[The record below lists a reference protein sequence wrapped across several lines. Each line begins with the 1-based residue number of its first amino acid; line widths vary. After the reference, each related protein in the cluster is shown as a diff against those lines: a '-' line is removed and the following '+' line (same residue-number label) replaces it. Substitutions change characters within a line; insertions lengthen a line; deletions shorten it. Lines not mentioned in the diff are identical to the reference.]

1 MFGLGV
7 NVEEG
12 VEISQ
17 WRGDG
22 RGAFVDGRGG
32 EAVLERTRNKRS
44 AFQVLLL
51 LHSILFPR
59 QLCK

>member
-1 MFGLGV
+1 M

-22 RGAFVDGRGG
+22 RGAFVEDRRGEVALG
-32 EAVLERTRNKRS
+32 MRS
-44 AFQVLLL
+44 ASSTFFSVSKTAMQI
-51 LHSILFPR
+51 SPF
-59 QLCK
+59 